1 MDVSFVDFTPS
12 NIQFREKALKAFE
25 QVFDKGWY
33 ILGEQ
38 VQQFEQEY
46 AAFHKVKHCIGV
58 ANGLDALHIA
68 LRIKGIGKGDEV
80 IVPSNTYIAT
90 VLATSFVGATPVFA
104 EPDPNTYN
112 ISPENIEKAITP
124 NTKAIIPVHLYG
136 QACEMD
142 AIMQVANKH
151 NLYVVEDNAQAQGAT
166 YNGKKTGSFGQVNA
180 TSFYPS
186 KNLGALG
193 DAGAITTEDD
203 TYAYKCRVMRN
214 YGSQKRYYNE
224 VIGINSRLDEV
235 QAALLRIKLQ
245 FLDKWNAERNQIAQ
259 IYLNELKNT
268 GDIILPITAKKAT
281 HIYHL
286 FVIRT
291 KYRDKLQ
298 QHLQKNGIQTVI
310 HYPIPPHLQ
319 ECYQH
324 LEYKKGD
331 FPIAEELANT
341 CLSLPIFVGMTQ
353 NQIQYVCDTIKNF
366 FQN

>member
-1 MDVSFVDFTPS
+1 MNIPFVDFAPS
-12 NIQFREKALKAFE
+12 NQQFREKALKTLE
-25 QVFDKGWY
+25 HVFDKGWY

-46 AAFHKVKHCIGV
+46 ATYHNVKHCIGV

-90 VLATSFVGATPVFA
+90 VLSISFVGAKPVFV
-104 EPDPNTYN
+104 EPNPRTYN
-112 ISPENIEKAITP
+112 IDPNRIQEAITP
-124 NTKAIIPVHLYG
+124 QTKAIIPVHLYG

-142 AIMQVANKH
+142 AIMQIAKKY
-151 NLYVVEDNAQAQGAT
+151 NLYVVEDNAQAQGAM
-166 YNGKKTGSFGQVNA
+166 YNNKKTGSFGDVNA

-193 DAGAITTEDD
+193 DAGAITTSDD

-224 VIGINSRLDEV
+224 VIGLNSRLDEL

-245 FLDKWNAERNQIAQ
+245 YLDQWNAERNAIAQ
-259 IYLNELKNT
+259 IYLKELQNT
-268 GDIILPITAKKAT
+268 GDLVLPVTADKAT
-281 HIYHL
+281 HIFHL

-291 KYRDKLQ
+291 QYRNALQ
-298 QHLQKNGIQTVI
+298 EHLQKNGVQTVI
-310 HYPIPPHLQ
+310 HYPVPPHLQ

-331 FPIAEELANT
+331 FPIAEALANT
-341 CLSLPIFVGMTQ
+341 CISLPIFVGMTES
-353 NQIQYVCDTIKNF
+353 QIQYVCDTIKKF
-366 FQN
+366 F

>member
-1 MDVSFVDFTPS
+1 MNIPFVDFTPS
-12 NIQFREKALKAFE
+12 NQQFREKALAVMQ

-38 VQQFEQEY
+38 VQEFEKEY
-46 AAFHKVKHCIGV
+46 ATYHNVKHCIGV

-90 VLATSFVGATPVFA
+90 VLAISFVGAKPVFA
-104 EPDPNTYN
+104 EPNPLTYN
-112 ISPENIEKAITP
+112 IDPQRIEEAITAQ
-124 NTKAIIPVHLYG
+124 TKAIIPVHLYG

-142 AIMQVANKH
+142 AIMQIAKKH
-151 NLYVVEDNAQAQGAT
+151 NLYVVEDNAQAQGAM
-166 YNGKKTGSFGQVNA
+166 YNGRKTGAFGHVNA

-193 DAGAITTEDD
+193 DAGAITCDD
-203 TYAYKCRVMRN
+203 DAFAYKCRVMRN

-224 VIGINSRLDEV
+224 VIGLNSRLDEM

-245 FLDKWNAERNQIAQ
+245 YLDQWNAERNTIAQ
-259 IYLNELKNT
+259 IYLNQLQNT
-268 GDIILPITAKKAT
+268 GDVILPVTADKAT
-281 HIYHL
+281 HIFHL

-291 KYRDKLQ
+291 QHRNALQ
-298 QHLQKNGIQTVI
+298 EHLQKNGIQTVI
-310 HYPIPPHLQ
+310 HYPVPPHLQ

-324 LEYKKGD
+324 LGYKKGD
-331 FPIAEELANT
+331 FPVAETLADT
-341 CLSLPIFVGMTQ
+341 CLSLPIFAGMTET
-353 NQIQYVCDTIKNF
+353 QIQYVCNTIKKF
-366 FQN
+366 F